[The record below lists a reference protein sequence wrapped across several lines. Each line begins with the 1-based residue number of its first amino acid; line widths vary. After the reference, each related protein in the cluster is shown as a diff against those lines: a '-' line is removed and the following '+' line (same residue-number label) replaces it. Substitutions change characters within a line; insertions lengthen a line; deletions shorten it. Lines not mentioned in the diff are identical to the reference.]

1 MPNEQVNAYDHT
13 YDSYSTAKDYN
24 TFGKRG
30 SDMFGIAWAMAWAA
44 HREDWPRVT
53 LLHRW
58 LAEVGP
64 AFPQTQPTLATIGE
78 FYSYDCVRLQGNRLD
93 CFGDPG
99 NGVMVGWFLWAQVVV
114 RRHLGLPI
122 DVALDS

>member
-1 MPNEQVNAYDHT
+1 MAGGAQAAPGWDRTVAVAPQVPMPNEQVNAYDHT

-78 FYSYDCVRLQGNRLD
+78 FYSYDCVRL
-93 CFGDPG
+93 
-99 NGVMVGWFLWAQVVV
+99 VGQ
-114 RRHLGLPI
+114 
-122 DVALDS
+122 